1 MNLFELPCDERDRLS
16 KSINTTKKT
25 IETLQINLK
34 NCESNFSSDST
45 AKSQRDPKDFC
56 SALREAIKNQEYL
69 MGLQT
74 TNYLRATKQCKM
86 FERY

>member
-1 MNLFELPCDERDRLS
+1 MKEIDFLS
-16 KSINTTKKT
+16 ISIQLKKI

-34 NCESNFSSDST
+34 DCESNFSSD
-45 AKSQRDPKDFC
+45 PKDSGFC

-69 MGLQT
+69 MAIQT